1 MSQEP
6 AKTPATAFAGGPAL
20 HAQFDALAREL
31 HARPYGVVAAP
42 ARVVHLALTG
52 GDSVAER
59 AALTRLCATQE
70 VPAPPAGASHV
81 QLECEGLRLTWER
94 HAEFATYTFVLPWR
108 GTAPFEPASALAL
121 PHDWI
126 AGLPG
131 QVIAA
136 VQLAL
141 IAGEPP
147 APAVVTD
154 LFEGRNIVGGVAA
167 GGLAELATDFRPDRE
182 NFVRMIVHGGAGSS
196 PRQAGRLVQRLLEIE
211 TYTMMALLGLP
222 LAREINPAVTAIE
235 RNLAGIAEAT
245 TGAEA
250 LEDEQALLKQL
261 SGLAAEL
268 ATLGART
275 PYRFGAARAYYALVQ
290 KRIEELRERRIEGRQ
305 TVGEFMERR
314 LSPAMRTCET
324 MERRLEA
331 LSERAARA
339 SDMLRTR
346 IDVTLAAQ
354 NRDLLLSMNRRARL
368 QLRLQQTVEFL
379 SIAAITYYGAGLV
392 GDLAQGAATVG
403 YAVNEPLAVAV
414 SVPVIGGLLMI
425 GLWAFHEWLGRD

>member
-1 MSQEP
+1 MSQQP
-6 AKTPATAFAGGPAL
+6 AQSTGAAFVGGPAL
-20 HAQFDALAREL
+20 HPQFDALAREL

-42 ARVVHLALTG
+42 ARIVHLALTG
-52 GDSVAER
+52 GDSAVER
-59 AALTRLCATQE
+59 AAISQLCAAHRAP
-70 VPAPPAGASHV
+70 VPPAGASHV
-81 QLECEGLRLTWER
+81 QFECEGFGLTWER
-94 HAEFATYTFVLPWR
+94 HAEFATYTFVLPWQ
-108 GTAPFEPASALAL
+108 GNALFPPVGALPL

-131 QVIAA
+131 EVVAA

-141 IAGEPP
+141 IVGEPP
-147 APAVVTD
+147 APAAIAE
-154 LFEGRNIVGGVAA
+154 LFEGGNIVGGFAA
-167 GGLAELATDFRPDRE
+167 GGLAQLWTDLRPDRDH
-182 NFVRMIVHGGAGSS
+182 FVRMIAHSGTMTS

-211 TYTMMALLGLP
+211 TYTMMALLALP
-222 LAREINPAVTAIE
+222 LAREINPSVTAIE
-235 RNLAGIAEAT
+235 RNLTSIAEAT
-245 TGAEA
+245 TGADA
-250 LEDEQALLKQL
+250 LEDEQALLTRL
-261 SGLAAEL
+261 LGLAAEL
-268 ATLGART
+268 ATIGAHT

-324 MERRLEA
+324 MERRLES
-331 LSERAARA
+331 LSERVVRA

-368 QLRLQQTVEFL
+368 QLRLQQTVEFF

-392 GDLAQGAATVG
+392 GDIAHGAAALG
-403 YAVNEPLAVAV
+403 YAVDEPLAVAI
-414 SVPVIGGLLMI
+414 SVPVIGGLLLV